1 VIRDPDALV
10 PSLQAASA
18 AAPAAPTMRE
28 DLRVALVLAAAAG
41 VATLLVFPY
50 LLDLMPDLRAKS
62 PMPLPALAAL
72 QALQGLV
79 LCGVLAWLGLRMQPR
94 AGLDAPW
101 LRALLARRPRP
112 PVAWAASAGL
122 GVLAAIAVGA
132 CAWLL
137 DPHLPARLHP
147 AHAAPAASAW
157 HGLLASFYGGIV
169 EEIELRLFLMTLL
182 AWLAARLVGRA
193 PTPAAYWSA
202 TVVAA
207 LLFGAGHLPAA
218 AQVWPMDAFVVLR
231 TIALNAIAGVAFGWL
246 YWKRGLE
253 AAIAGH
259 FAADLVLH
267 VAAPLLPGVLA

>member
-1 VIRDPDALV
+1 
-10 PSLQAASA
+10 
-18 AAPAAPTMRE
+18 
-28 DLRVALVLAAAAG
+28 
-41 VATLLVFPY
+41 
-50 LLDLMPDLRAKS
+50 MPDPRATS

-193 PTPAAYWSA
+193 PSPAAYWSA
-202 TVVAA
+202 IVVAA